1 MGSFVHR
8 DHVPLSCRD
17 GGIAMTGVKTAI
29 PVDRD
34 AIARF
39 CHTWQIKEFALF
51 GSVLTD
57 QFRADSDVD
66 VLVTFEEPTPWS
78 LFDVVDMKDELERL
92 FGRKVDF
99 VEKAAIRNPW
109 RRRSILASYR
119 VIYAA

>member
-1 MGSFVHR
+1 MIS
-8 DHVPLSCRD
+8 
-17 GGIAMTGVKTAI
+17 AKTAI
-29 PVDRD
+29 PFDEQ

-39 CHTWQIKEFALF
+39 CEKWQLNEFALF

-57 QFRADSDVD
+57 EFRDDSDVD
-66 VLVTFEEPTPWS
+66 VLVTFEDPTRWS

-92 FGRKVDF
+92 FGRKVDL

-109 RRRSILASYR
+109 RRKSILTSYR

>member
-1 MGSFVHR
+1 MSS
-8 DHVPLSCRD
+8 L
-17 GGIAMTGVKTAI
+17 KTAI
-29 PVDRD
+29 AVDEQ
-34 AIARF
+34 AITRF
-39 CHTWQIKEFALF
+39 CRTWQINEFALF

-57 QFRADSDVD
+57 EFGDDSDVD
-66 VLVTFEEPTPWS
+66 VLVTFEEPTRWS

-109 RRRSILASYR
+109 RRRSILASYQ